1 MPAVPVMI
9 EDDLYAKAE
18 QKASALQT
26 SVPDVVADYLRQ
38 WIAEG
43 DRRPAARAA
52 MRKRFESP
60 DWQFAVGELE
70 DREQRNARR

>member
-9 EDDLYAKAE
+9 ENDLFAKAE
-18 QKASALQT
+18 EKASALHT

-38 WIAEG
+38 WVAEG
-43 DRRPAARAA
+43 DQRAEARAV
-52 MRKRFESP
+52 MRQRFASP
-60 DWQFAVGELE
+60 DWSFAVGELE